1 LVEHEPM
8 KGKRHIPGET
18 APPYKRYR
26 PFLLVLLFFSLY
38 LAFLILRPFLHTII
52 LAIVLA
58 SLFHPLQVWLVRL
71 YRGRRNAA
79 ALTVVVAI
87 TFLIIIP
94 VFFFISALV
103 SQGLESINRISEW
116 ISAGNIQKILAHP
129 KIMAY
134 TAWIREHLKV
144 SEVTQVDL
152 QAHLL
157 QLSRTIGQFLLSR
170 GAGLMRDIAST
181 VFHFFVMM
189 FLAFYL
195 VRDGENMLRGI
206 KDLSPLREDQ
216 ENRILDKVKAV
227 ARSALLGNFMTA
239 VCQGLLGGVGLAI
252 VGIPAILWGTLMGF
266 SSLIPIAG
274 TSIVWIPAVGYLL
287 LLGRW
292 KSAIFLALW
301 SIVLVGSI
309 DNFLRPFLMRGQA
322 KMSPFY
328 IFLAIVGGISCF
340 GVVGILYGPLILGF
354 ATVMLYTYQVEYRDL
369 LDEKK
374 IGN

>member
-1 LVEHEPM
+1 M
-8 KGKRHIPGET
+8 NSKSHIPGET
-18 APPYKRYR
+18 PPPYKRYR
-26 PFLLVLLFFSLY
+26 PFLLVVLFFSLY

-103 SQGLESINRISEW
+103 NQGVESINRIDEW
-116 ISAGNIQKILAHP
+116 ISAGNIQEILEHP

-134 TAWIREHLKV
+134 TAWIRKHLEI
-144 SEVTQVDL
+144 SQSTEIDL

-157 QLSRTIGQFLLSR
+157 QLSKTIGQFLLSR

-181 VFHFFVMM
+181 VFHFFVMI

-195 VRDGENMLRGI
+195 LRDGEDMLRGI
-206 KDLSPLREDQ
+206 KGLSPLREDQ
-216 ENRILDKVKAV
+216 ENRILDKIRVV
-227 ARSALLGNFMTA
+227 ARSALLGNFLTA
-239 VCQGLLGGVGLAI
+239 VCQGVAGGIGLAI
-252 VGIPAILWGTLMGF
+252 VGIPAIFWGTLMGF
-266 SSLIPIAG
+266 SSLIPIVG

-301 SIVLVGSI
+301 SIFLVSTM

-322 KMSPFY
+322 RMSPFY
-328 IFLAIVGGISCF
+328 IFLAIMGGISYF
-340 GVVGILYGPLILGF
+340 GVAGILYGPLILGF
-354 ATVMLYTYQVEYRDL
+354 ATVMLYIYQVEYKDL
-369 LDEKK
+369 LDKK
-374 IGN
+374 EITD

>member
-1 LVEHEPM
+1 M
-8 KGKRHIPGET
+8 NGKRHIPGET
-18 APPYKRYR
+18 PPPYKRYR
-26 PFLLVLLFFSLY
+26 PFVLVVLFFSLY

-52 LAIVLA
+52 LAIILA
-58 SLFHPLQVWLVRL
+58 SLFHPLQVWLIRL

-116 ISAGNIQKILAHP
+116 ISAGNIQKILEHP
-129 KIMAY
+129 KTMAY
-134 TAWIREHLKV
+134 TAWIRGHLKV

-157 QLSRTIGQFLLSR
+157 QLSATIGQFLLSR
-170 GAGLMRDIAST
+170 GAGLMRDIVST
-181 VFHFFVMM
+181 VFHFFVMI

-216 ENRILDKVKAV
+216 ENRILEKIRVV
-227 ARSALLGNFMTA
+227 ARSALLGNFLTA
-239 VCQGLLGGVGLAI
+239 VCQGVAGGIGLAI

-266 SSLIPIAG
+266 SSLIPLVG
-274 TSIVWIPAVGYLL
+274 TSIVWIPAAGYLL

-301 SIVLVGSI
+301 SIVLVSTM

-328 IFLAIVGGISCF
+328 IFLAIIGGISCF
-340 GVVGILYGPLILGF
+340 GVAGILYGPLILGF
-354 ATVMLYTYQVEYRDL
+354 ATVMLYIYQVEYRDL
-369 LDEKK
+369 LDKK
-374 IGN
+374 EINH